1 MYSPSIMKIVSV
13 CYEIILRNALKSFQ
27 VFSENSCQKHCLP
40 YVRHA
45 VLSYRT
51 LKGWICFEWAYGNCK
66 VLDFTQIW
74 AMQTTS
80 FSCGCNAFSSMAR
93 KLADISIRHTD
104 WEIVLTAS
112 SLICIHWAFNSLHF
126 FAYALVLNA

>member
-1 MYSPSIMKIVSV
+1 MYSPSIMKIVSL
-13 CYEIILRNALKSFQ
+13 CYEIILRNSLKSFH

-40 YVRHA
+40 YKICCA
-45 VLSYRT
+45 SYRT
-51 LKGWICFEWAYGNCK
+51 LKGWIRFEWAYGK

-74 AMQTTS
+74 AMQMAS
-80 FSCGCNAFSSMAR
+80 FSCGCNAFSSMTR